1 MMKNKMG
8 LAMIAGL
15 LSGCT
20 CDMVFHIPSL
30 SIYFDTPIDAFS
42 EYTFRIDGRLLCDQE
57 SIENEDEPYDVDEC
71 IRGGPLMTEDGN
83 RVEGVG
89 MTMEFLSADSLP
101 IIITRNGTA
110 IVDTVLD
117 VDCKTEKQPF
127 RSCGGPTSCVAELAL
142 DGEE

>member
-1 MMKNKMG
+1 MMMNKMG

-42 EYTFRIDGRLLCDQE
+42 EYAFTIDGRFLCDE
-57 SIENEDEPYDVDEC
+57 DRIENADEPYDLDEC
-71 IRGGPLMTEDGN
+71 IRGGPIMTEDGDS
-83 RVEGVG
+83 VEGIG
-89 MTMEFLSADSLP
+89 MTMEFLPSDSLP
-101 IIITRNGTA
+101 IVITRNGAT

-117 VDCKTEKQPF
+117 LDCKTEKQPF
-127 RSCGGPTSCVAELAL
+127 RSCGGPTSCSAELML
-142 DGEE
+142 DGDV